1 MLEITI
7 SRESITEDLYQEI
20 FEKESHHNH
29 EIIKDEH
36 GTLRWKRNDRVDK
49 LVDEVGL
56 NGIMM
61 LFYNLGLTKN
71 SELIRKMYREMG
83 YSLYGYWEI
92 FYWEV
97 NNPESDEYRKN
108 G

>member
-97 NNPESDEYRKN
+97 NNSESDEYRKN